1 MGQKPTIGYLRVST
15 DTEQQLSALE
25 NQRSRITAAGV
36 DRLIEDVESGLS
48 QDRPGYMEL
57 LRLIDTRS
65 IAEVICTRV
74 DRLGRD
80 AAATDAL
87 IAIAAKRKVTITCL
101 DGGRVEAETPQG
113 FLLSRIATSMA
124 EVESRMLSMRVKA
137 GLAEGRKAAR
147 PIRGKVAWGYR
158 LTADRAALEPDPIEF
173 PRAQHFLQVLKAHNW
188 RMSQALDHWNEENY
202 GPIPLGCNNAV
213 RPWLLNPVLRGGLGY
228 YRRQDRTFEQ
238 VIWDT
243 HPPLLDHSDFQ
254 IMERQLQDNKR
265 RWGRTSHLVPHLL
278 TGLCVCGACGNKMTY
293 VGKADRLRLVCKKR
307 SCDQRY
313 KGTLE
318 STVREHIAISLSQRN
333 TFLAQLVRDEEDPA
347 TTALRKQIADLEAVG
362 DPDLAPAIALKRAR
376 LEELKQQAGPSPE
389 MLAVFADPAV
399 FSQLDDQELREL
411 LLALVEKVVLWHTE
425 VQSVVLR
432 L

>member
-87 IAIAAKRKVTITCL
+87 IAIAAKRGVTITCL

-147 PIRGKVAWGYR
+147 PVRGKVAWGYR

-173 PRAQHFLQVLKAHNW
+173 PRAQQFLRLLKNCNW
-188 RMSQALDHWNEENY
+188 RMNQALEQWCEEGH

-228 YRRQDRTFEQ
+228 YRRQDRTYEQ
-238 VIWDT
+238 VIWNT
-243 HPPLLDHSDFQ
+243 HLPLLDQSDFQ
-254 IMERQLQDNKR
+254 IMERQLNDNKR
-265 RWGRTSHLVPHLL
+265 RWGRSSNLIPHLL
-278 TGLCVCGACGNKMTY
+278 TGLIVCGACGNKMTY
-293 VGKADRLRLVCKKR
+293 VGKSDRLRLVCKKR

-318 STVREHIAISLSQRN
+318 STLREHLAIALSQHNN
-333 TFLAQLVRDEEDPA
+333 TLAQMVQEEDPA
-347 TTALRKQIADLEAVG
+347 TTALRAQIAALEAAG
-362 DPDLAPAIALKRAR
+362 DPDLAPAIALKRNR
-376 LEELKQQAGPSPE
+376 LQELQHKPGPDPTL
-389 MLAVFADPAV
+389 LAAFADPAV
-399 FSQLDDQELREL
+399 WSQLDDQELREL
-411 LLALVEKVVLWHTE
+411 FLSVVDKVVMWHTE
-425 VQSVVLR
+425 VQNVVFR